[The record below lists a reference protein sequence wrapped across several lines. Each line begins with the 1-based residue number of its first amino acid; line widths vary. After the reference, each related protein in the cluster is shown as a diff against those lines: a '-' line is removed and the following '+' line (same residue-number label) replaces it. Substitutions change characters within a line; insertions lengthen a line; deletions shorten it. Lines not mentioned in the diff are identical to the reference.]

1 MKKNAL
7 WTIMKPIKGKITLAM
22 ALSSFGSMLL
32 VLGTLLMA
40 YDLAIIGGGSY
51 EIFGKKIEF
60 WDLFIILAILFIAG
74 FLISKYSFVIS
85 HLGAFD
91 LEKILRDNLTSHLAK
106 IELGHIVNLGAGA
119 FKKVILEDV
128 SSLHA
133 FVADT
138 TPFASKA
145 ITTPIISFI
154 LMLIIDYRLALLALF
169 IFVIGGVI
177 LSVVM
182 KDSGKYKDIYQSSQ
196 TNINKAVIEFVQAMP
211 IVRTFDDGKNSFER
225 YTSALKEY
233 KDNLKAWI
241 LDTSISARTTMTVL
255 SPLITILFLS
265 VYGIYLM
272 HHSNLSFGSFI
283 AILIIGTSMADSL
296 TPLMWLNNFINKSK
310 VGAERIEEIMS
321 LPQIEESLK
330 PKIPLNNTIIFD
342 NVSFGYND
350 DKKALKN
357 INLHI
362 EQNTTMA
369 LVGYS
374 GSGKSTLLRLILR
387 FWDSY
392 SGNISIG
399 GVSIKDISADEL
411 VKRVSFVSQD
421 IFLFNQSIKDN
432 ILIARLDATDEEV
445 INAAKLA
452 CIYDF
457 IASLKDGFDTMVGDR
472 GMALSGGQRQR
483 VSIARAILR
492 NSPIILLDEATSFSD
507 PQNESL
513 ITNAISNLT
522 QNKTVVSIAHRL
534 SSVQGADKIVVFKD
548 GQIVESGTQSELLNN
563 KNLYEKL
570 WTQYETAKKWS
581 L

>member
-1 MKKNAL
+1 MKKNVL
-7 WTIMKPIKGKITLAM
+7 WTIMKPIKGRIILAM
-22 ALSSFGSMLL
+22 VLSSLGSILL
-32 VLGTLLMA
+32 VLGTLFMA
-40 YDLAIIGGGSY
+40 YDLVIIGGGSY

-60 WDLFIILAILFIAG
+60 WDLFIILAILFGAG
-74 FLISKYSFVIS
+74 FIISKYSFKVS
-85 HLGAFD
+85 HLGAFQ
-91 LEKILRDNLTSHLAK
+91 LEKILRENLTSHLAK
-106 IELGHIVNLGAGA
+106 IELGHIINLGAGA

-145 ITTPIISFI
+145 IITPIISFI

-169 IFVIGGVI
+169 VFIIGAVIMSI
-177 LSVVM
+177 IM
-182 KDSGKYKDIYQSSQ
+182 RDSKKYAEIYQSSQ
-196 TNINKAVIEFVQAMP
+196 TSINKAVIEFVQAMP
-211 IVRTFDDGKNSFER
+211 IVRTFDDGRSSFER

-241 LDTSISARTTMTVL
+241 QDTSISSRASMTVL
-255 SPLITILFLS
+255 SPLITLLALS
-265 VYGIYLM
+265 VAGIYLM
-272 HHSNLSFGSFI
+272 HHSDLSFGSFV
-283 AILIIGTSMADSL
+283 AILLIGTSMADSL
-296 TPLMWLNNFINKSK
+296 MPLMWLNNFIRKSK
-310 VGAERIEEIMS
+310 VGATRIEEIMS
-321 LPQIEESLK
+321 LPQIKETIN
-330 PKIPLNNTIIFD
+330 PKIPSDNTIVFD
-342 NVSFGYND
+342 NVSFGYGD
-350 DKKALKN
+350 DKQALKN
-357 INLHI
+357 INLCL
-362 EQNTTMA
+362 EQNTTTA

-399 GVSIKDISADEL
+399 GVSIKDISTDEL

-421 IFLFNQSIKDN
+421 IFLFNQSIRDN
-432 ILIARLDATDEEV
+432 ILIAKSNATDEEV
-445 INAAKLA
+445 QNATKLA
-452 CIYDF
+452 CIYEF
-457 IASLKDGFDTMVGDR
+457 ITSLKDGFDTIVGDR

-492 NSPIILLDEATSFSD
+492 DSPIILLDEATSFSD
-507 PQNESL
+507 PQNEYL
-513 ITNAISNLT
+513 ITNAIFNLT
-522 QNKTVVSIAHRL
+522 KNKTVVSIAHRL
-534 SSVQGADKIVVFKD
+534 SSIKGVDKIVVLKD
-548 GQIVESGTQSELLNN
+548 GQIVESGTELELLNN